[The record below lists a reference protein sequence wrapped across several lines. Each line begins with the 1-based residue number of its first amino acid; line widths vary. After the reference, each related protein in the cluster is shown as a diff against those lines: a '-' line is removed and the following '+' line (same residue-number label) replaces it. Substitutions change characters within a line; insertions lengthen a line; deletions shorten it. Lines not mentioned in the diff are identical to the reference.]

1 MKLLSALLLLAAA
14 APTVQDFRY
23 QRPLAAAPAQAGQ
36 ACFAIAPDVFSH
48 AAPGLGDLRLY
59 RTDAGSAPLET
70 PYLTDVAQ
78 SVDGS
83 ALSIAVINTGTHD
96 GAIVFDAAM
105 PDGSYNDIDIDLAAR
120 DFIAAVTVWGANQ
133 QWGAGTKLGAFT
145 IFDFTAQRLGRS
157 TVLHLPQSNFRFL
170 HFSIKGPIQPSAVTG
185 LKISRTPLRTARY
198 LTVAETSQVTVK
210 NHFSRLELTLPPGV
224 PIDRVVFVPG
234 AAPAQFSRNFT
245 IATVPVPAKPQPPS
259 APGPGAPVYE
269 QPISAGNLLR
279 IHSQHSGTAVNEE
292 RLALDLSTVGAEN
305 GSRIIVAI
313 DNGDDAPIQIK
324 SVRLEMLE
332 RDLCFDAAPGAAYT
346 LYYGAPDVASP
357 RYDYPQLTTMQP
369 NAARVAL
376 TAEAANQAFRIP
388 PPPEKPFTERHPV
401 LLWIA
406 LLAVIAVLAF
416 IAYSSARKQN
426 SGPTS

>member
-1 MKLLSALLLLAAA
+1 M
-14 APTVQDFRY
+14 
-23 QRPLAAAPAQAGQ
+23 
-36 ACFAIAPDVFSH
+36 
-48 AAPGLGDLRLY
+48 
-59 RTDAGSAPLET
+59 
-70 PYLTDVAQ
+70 
-78 SVDGS
+78 
-83 ALSIAVINTGTHD
+83 
-96 GAIVFDAAM
+96 
-105 PDGSYNDIDIDLAAR
+105 
-120 DFIAAVTVWGANQ
+120 
-133 QWGAGTKLGAFT
+133 
-145 IFDFTAQRLGRS
+145 
-157 TVLHLPQSNFRFL
+157 LHLPPSNFRFL
-170 HFSIKGPIQPSAVTG
+170 HFSIKGPIQPSSVTG
-185 LKISRTPLRTARY
+185 LKITRAPLRTARY
-198 LTVAETSQVTVK
+198 LTVAETSQVTLK
-210 NHFSRLELTLPPGV
+210 DHTSRIELTLPSNV

-234 AAPAQFSRNFT
+234 AAPAQFSRN
-245 IATVPVPAKPQPPS
+245 ASVSVQPLPAKP
-259 APGPGAPVYE
+259 APPGAPIYMS
-269 QPISAGNLLR
+269 PIGGINLLR
-279 IHSQHSGTAVNEE
+279 IHGQHSGTAVNEE
-292 RLALDLSTVGAEN
+292 RLTLDLSTVGAEN
-305 GSRIIVAI
+305 GSRILVVI

-332 RDLCFDAAPGAAYT
+332 RDLCFDAASGAAYT